1 MNTPTET
8 LAAAAIPAGYV
19 KDREGHLVPK
29 DKVKPIDRDRDRL
42 VNAIAADAEKISG
55 TIADFRDKC
64 FDLIA
69 AFADRSA
76 AEYGAK
82 MGGAKGNMTL
92 FNFDGS
98 VRINVARGESK
109 AFDERLQV
117 AKAIIDECIHSWS
130 KGSNKNL
137 KALVD
142 YAFQV
147 DKQGKVSVERILGL
161 RRLYIEDE
169 RWDRA
174 MSAIADSIQVTGSK
188 RYFRVYRR
196 VGESET
202 YVPVSLDA
210 ASA

>member
-1 MNTPTET
+1 MTDGTN
-8 LAAAAIPAGYV
+8 IPAGYV
-19 KDREGHLVPK
+19 KDREGRFVAK
-29 DKVKPIDRDRDRL
+29 EKVKPIDRDRDRL
-42 VNAIAADAEKISG
+42 VNQIADEADKISG
-55 TIADFRDKC
+55 TIADFRDRC

-76 AEYGAK
+76 AEYGTTL
-82 MGGAKGNMTL
+82 GGKKGNMTL

-98 VRINVARGESK
+98 VRIVVARGESK

-117 AKAIIDECIHSWS
+117 AKAIIDECIQSWS

-137 KALVD
+137 RALVD

-161 RRLYIEDE
+161 RKLYIEDE
-169 RWDRA
+169 RWTKA
-174 MSAIADSIQVTGSK
+174 MGAIADSIQITGSK

-202 YVPVSLDA
+202 YLPVSLDA